1 LARALDV
8 IGVDGLTVIARI
20 RDAQGPLHSRS
31 YEAAGSSRPTGTP
44 PPGTGRTDRAQHD
57 ERDLDA
63 CVTGAAQAINRAW
76 SIIGN
81 YPPAHAANATERA
94 ALGLGDGPWCAS
106 CARTVTSDRLSGVEN
121 HEWRADSLVGSFFHS
136 DASRTWQGCVV
147 AEPVPGVY
155 LVELFNWLIGVS
167 GHQRLVDIREMTEW
181 CFYDTAEWMR
191 NCTDEVQAKWDRA
204 RAVVR
209 EEVNP

>member
-1 LARALDV
+1 MNDAARIDLANATADRCALLARALDV

-106 CARTVTSDRLSGVEN
+106 CARTEGPDGAPRREPIRSDLARPTDVAGRLPEPMWLCRWCYQCVIDWGRTPTPAEVER
-121 HEWRADSLVGSFFHS
+121 HHTHGRIPWPAD
-136 DASRTWQGCVV
+136 
-147 AEPVPGVY
+147 
-155 LVELFNWLIGVS
+155 VE
-167 GHQRLVDIREMTEW
+167 RP
-181 CFYDTAEWMR
+181 A
-191 NCTDEVQAKWDRA
+191 
-204 RAVVR
+204 
-209 EEVNP
+209 